1 MESSQLYFTE
11 SLSKVI
17 NSTLEGTYSYIYH
30 HHYHSILLLI
40 FNKKTNLTFSLAAGK

>member
-17 NSTLEGTYSYIYH
+17 NSTLEGTYSYIIIII
-30 HHYHSILLLI
+30 IL
-40 FNKKTNLTFSLAAGK
+40 FYC